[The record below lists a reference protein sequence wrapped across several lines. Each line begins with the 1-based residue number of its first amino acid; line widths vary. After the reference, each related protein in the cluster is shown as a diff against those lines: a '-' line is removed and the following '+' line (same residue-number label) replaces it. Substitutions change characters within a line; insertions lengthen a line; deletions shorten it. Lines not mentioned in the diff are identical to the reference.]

1 MAFEFRNSTAETLV
15 MEVVKNYAQM
25 KMEQESYKQQAATNL
40 QAAAAYEGE
49 ASSALA
55 GIDYKKTITVEDD
68 DGSKHHEEVVDE
80 AANSAACAL
89 AASLKA
95 MAQNLK
101 GIAQTLLGLVASLG
115 RASQALQMQ
124 EKQFKQAINNTNMA
138 IAITGTLLSAGL
150 DLMADVV
157 SAFDVPK
164 TDNKKEWAKNVG
176 NNLLKIVGVDLSD
189 GLNDEIYAAIGITTQ
204 LGVIVG
210 TIALKSTS
218 AMISAKLGSGIIGTA
233 GKQVLN
239 VGTTIITNKYLNQTG
254 AKRAQDAI
262 ASALTLHGINAL
274 PTAKKQAGEEKATLD
289 NEVKNDVNVT
299 SNGENGKENAT
310 LGDNVKSSVKGSSSG
325 TAGKNNVKVGTTTN
339 TEGEKGASTGS
350 NGKTDAEL
358 ADMARQQQ
366 FEDVNESWKKKEEA
380 EKIRLSQANS
390 DIKKYDKFI
399 KDGDIEIEQINQKI
413 AKNNET
419 YDIKHEEFGKQGM
432 QIDYDQ
438 LRKDMENIK
447 RENERLEKRI
457 ERINTNKE
465 TWQNNKEQAENIKK
479 SIEKEER
486 YKLG

>member
-15 MEVVKNYAQM
+15 MEVVKNCAQI
-25 KMEQESYKQQAATNL
+25 KMEQESYKQQASTNL
-40 QAAAAYEGE
+40 QAATQYESE

-95 MAQNLK
+95 MAQNLR
-101 GIAQTLLGLVASLG
+101 GIAQTLLGLVALLG
-115 RASQALQMQ
+115 SASQALQVQ
-124 EKQFKQAINNTNMA
+124 EKQFKQAIDNTNMA

-189 GLNDEIYAAIGITTQ
+189 GLNDEIYTAIGITTQ

-218 AMISAKLGSGIIGTA
+218 AMISTKLGPGIVGTA

-254 AKRAQDAI
+254 AKRAQNAI

-274 PTAKKQAGEEKATLD
+274 PTVKKQAGEEQATLD
-289 NEVKNDVNVT
+289 SEVKNDVNAT
-299 SNGENGKENAT
+299 SNGKNEKENAT
-310 LGDNVKSSVKGSSSG
+310 LGDNVKSSAKGSSSG

-339 TEGEKGASTGS
+339 TEGKKGASTDS

-358 ADMARQQQ
+358 EDKARQQ

-380 EKIRLSQANS
+380 EKTRLSQANS

-419 YDIKHEEFGKQGM
+419 YDSKHEEFGKQGM

-447 RENERLEKRI
+447 KENERLEKRI